1 MSSRKSRVVFLT
13 VLLPVAFAT
22 ATFTPVSAQNV
33 GVTTAASGDPRGT
46 PPSLPTRTLRVGIDV
61 VGNER
66 VTTGAADRAHLVFL
80 DGSGLT
86 VGANSEVVIDKF
98 VYDPNRTVGDLT
110 VNVTKGAFR
119 FVGGAI
125 SKKSDVIIRTPSAH
139 IGVRGGIATVTV
151 SADGS
156 TTATFL
162 FGDRMTASNAAG
174 TQRAVRYGSQIFV
187 PAGGGAPLEPVILP
201 PNTLQ
206 AYLALFEQ
214 TQTTGN
220 VIGPGDKVLIEA
232 AVKTLNA
239 QALPYADPSSKLAP
253 WLAYLQLVATQ
264 AVTTTNASRP
274 AGPAPSQGGGT
285 QTGTGGNTGPNTGPG
300 TGPGSGGGGF
310 SGGGGG

>member
-1 MSSRKSRVVFLT
+1 MSLRKSCAVFLSC
-13 VLLPVAFAT
+13 LLPLACAS
-22 ATFTPVSAQNV
+22 AASAQQV
-33 GVTTAASGDPRGT
+33 GVTSAASGDPRGT

-61 VGNER
+61 FGNER
-66 VTTGAADRAHLVFL
+66 VVTGPADRAHLVFL

-86 VGANSEVVIDKF
+86 VGANSDLVIDRF
-98 VYDPNRTVGDLT
+98 VFDQNRNAGDLA
-110 VNVTKGAFR
+110 VSVTKGAFR

-125 SKKSDVIIRTPSAH
+125 SKKSDVIITTPSAH

-151 SADGS
+151 GADGS

-162 FGDRMTASNAAG
+162 FGDRLTVSNAAG
-174 TQRAVRYGSQIFV
+174 TQRAVRYGSQIFA
-187 PAGGGAPLEPVILP
+187 PAGGAAPYEPVILP

-220 VIGPGDKVLIEA
+220 VIGPGDKVLIES
-232 AVKTLNA
+232 AVRSLNA

-264 AVTTTNASRP
+264 AITINNASRP
-274 AGPAPSQGGGT
+274 IGGAPAQSGGSSGSNTGGGGT
-285 QTGTGGNTGPNTGPG
+285 GTNPGSGSGGLSTGGSGTGGNGP
-300 TGPGSGGGGF
+300 
-310 SGGGGG
+310 

>member
-1 MSSRKSRVVFLT
+1 M
-13 VLLPVAFAT
+13 
-22 ATFTPVSAQNV
+22 
-33 GVTTAASGDPRGT
+33 
-46 PPSLPTRTLRVGIDV
+46 

-86 VGANSEVVIDKF
+86 VGANSDLVIDKF
-98 VYDPNRTVGDLT
+98 VYDPSRTAGDLAIS
-110 VNVTKGAFR
+110 VTKGAFR

-187 PAGGGAPLEPVILP
+187 PAGGAAPLEPVILP
-201 PNTLQ
+201 P
-206 AYLALFEQ
+206 
-214 TQTTGN
+214 
-220 VIGPGDKVLIEA
+220 IRCRPISCC
-232 AVKTLNA
+232 
-239 QALPYADPSSKLAP
+239 SSRRRRR
-253 WLAYLQLVATQ
+253 ATSS
-264 AVTTTNASRP
+264 ARATRC
-274 AGPAPSQGGGT
+274 
-285 QTGTGGNTGPNTGPG
+285 
-300 TGPGSGGGGF
+300 
-310 SGGGGG
+310 

>member
-1 MSSRKSRVVFLT
+1 MSLRKSRAVFLT
-13 VLLPVAFAT
+13 VLLPMAFAT
-22 ATFTPVSAQNV
+22 AWSTTASAQQV
-33 GVTTAASGDPRGT
+33 GVTSAASGDPRGT
-46 PPSLPTRTLRVGIDV
+46 PPAQPTRTLRVGIDV

-98 VYDPNRTVGDLT
+98 VFDPNRNVGDLT
-110 VNVTKGAFR
+110 INATKGAFR

-125 SKKSDVIIRTPSAH
+125 SKKSEVIIRTPTVY
-139 IGVRGGIATVTV
+139 IGVRGGIATVTI

-162 FGDRMTASNAAG
+162 FGDRMTATNAAG
-174 TQRAVRYGSQIFV
+174 TQRAVRYGSQIFT
-187 PAGGGAPLEPVILP
+187 PAGGGAPLEPFILP

-239 QALPYADPSSKLAP
+239 QTLPYADPSSKLAP

-264 AVTTTNASRP
+264 AVTTNNASRP
-274 AGPAPSQGGGT
+274 VGSAPSQPTGSTGSQTGGG
-285 QTGTGGNTGPNTGPG
+285 GTGPG
-300 TGPGSGGGGF
+300 TGPGSGSG
-310 SGGGGG
+310 SGGN

>member
-1 MSSRKSRVVFLT
+1 MSSRQSRAVFLS
-13 VLLPVAFAT
+13 VLLPLAFST
-22 ATFTPVSAQNV
+22 AIFTPASAQNV

-66 VTTGAADRAHLVFL
+66 VTTGATDRAHLVFL

-86 VGANSEVVIDKF
+86 VGANSELVIDKF
-98 VYDPNRTVGDLT
+98 VYDPNRTAGDLT
-110 VNVTKGAFR
+110 MSVTKGAFR

-214 TQTTGN
+214 TQATGN

-239 QALPYADPSSKLAP
+239 QALPYADPSSRLAP

-274 AGPAPSQGGGT
+274 IGGGAPAQPGGAPAGS
-285 QTGTGGNTGPNTGPG
+285 QTGGNTGPGTGGNTGGGSSPG
-300 TGPGSGGGGF
+300 NGG
-310 SGGGGG
+310 

>member
-1 MSSRKSRVVFLT
+1 MSLRKSRAVFLS
-13 VLLPVAFAT
+13 VLLPLAVASA
-22 ATFTPVSAQNV
+22 ASAQQV
-33 GVTTAASGDPRGT
+33 GVTSAASGDPRGT

-61 VGNER
+61 FGNER
-66 VTTGAADRAHLVFL
+66 VVTGAADRAHLVFL

-86 VGANSEVVIDKF
+86 IGANSELVIDKF
-98 VYDPNRTVGDLT
+98 VFDSNRNVGELA
-110 VNVTKGAFR
+110 VNATKGALR

-125 SKKSDVIIRTPSAH
+125 SKKGDVIIRTPSAH

-151 SADGS
+151 GADGS

-162 FGDRMTASNAAG
+162 FGDRMTVSSAAG

-187 PAGGGAPLEPVILP
+187 PAGGAAPYEPVILP

-220 VIGPGDKVLIEA
+220 VIGPGDKVLIDA
-232 AVKTLNA
+232 ALKTLNA

-264 AVTTTNASRP
+264 AITINNASRP
-274 AGPAPSQGGGT
+274 IGGAPSQPGGSTGGQTGGGT
-285 QTGTGGNTGPNTGPG
+285 TL
-300 TGPGSGGGGF
+300 GGGGITI
-310 SGGGGG
+310 GGGGGGP

>member
-1 MSSRKSRVVFLT
+1 MSSRKSRAVFLS
-13 VLLPVAFAT
+13 VLLPLAFAT
-22 ATFTPVSAQNV
+22 APFTSASAQNV

-46 PPSLPTRTLRVGIDV
+46 PPAQPTRTLRVGIDV

-86 VGANSEVVIDKF
+86 VGANSELVIDKF
-98 VYDPNRTVGDLT
+98 VFDPNSNVGDLA

-151 SADGS
+151 GADGS

-162 FGDRMTASNAAG
+162 FGDRLTVSNAAG

-187 PAGGGAPLEPVILP
+187 PAAGAAPYEPVILP

-220 VIGPGDKVLIEA
+220 VIGPGDKVLIES

-264 AVTTTNASRP
+264 AITINNASRP
-274 AGPAPSQGGGT
+274 VGSPPSQPSGSTGS
-285 QTGTGGNTGPNTGPG
+285 QTGGSGSGSGGLGNG
-300 TGPGSGGGGF
+300 GSGGGGGI
-310 SGGGGG
+310 SP

>member
-1 MSSRKSRVVFLT
+1 MSLRKSCAVFLS
-13 VLLPVAFAT
+13 VILPLAFAS
-22 ATFTPVSAQNV
+22 AASAQQV
-33 GVTTAASGDPRGT
+33 GVTSAASGDPRGT

-61 VGNER
+61 FGNER

-86 VGANSEVVIDKF
+86 IGANSELVIDKF
-98 VYDPNRTVGDLT
+98 AFDPNRNVGELA
-110 VNVTKGAFR
+110 VNATKGALR

-125 SKKSDVIIRTPSAH
+125 SKKGDVIIRTPSAH
-139 IGVRGGIATVTV
+139 IGVRGGIVTVTV
-151 SADGS
+151 GADGS

-162 FGDRMTASNAAG
+162 FGDRMTVSNAAG

-187 PAGGGAPLEPVILP
+187 PAGGAAPLEPVILP

-220 VIGPGDKVLIEA
+220 VIGPGDKVLIESA
-232 AVKTLNA
+232 LKTLNA

-264 AVTTTNASRP
+264 AITINNASRP
-274 AGPAPSQGGGT
+274 VGGAPGPSGGSTGSQTGGGGT
-285 QTGTGGNTGPNTGPG
+285 GTNPGSGSGGFSTGGSGTGGNGP
-300 TGPGSGGGGF
+300 
-310 SGGGGG
+310 

>member
-1 MSSRKSRVVFLT
+1 M
-13 VLLPVAFAT
+13 
-22 ATFTPVSAQNV
+22 
-33 GVTTAASGDPRGT
+33 
-46 PPSLPTRTLRVGIDV
+46 

-66 VTTGAADRAHLVFL
+66 VTTGPADRAHLVFL

-86 VGANSEVVIDKF
+86 IGANSELVIDKF
-98 VYDPNRTVGDLT
+98 VYDPNRSVGDLT

-125 SKKSDVIIRTPSAH
+125 SKKSEVIIRTPTGY
-139 IGVRGGIATVTV
+139 IGVRGGIVTVTV
-151 SADGS
+151 DADGW

-162 FGDRMTASNAAG
+162 FGDRMTATNAAG
-174 TQRAVRYGSQIFV
+174 TQRAVRYGSQIFI

-274 AGPAPSQGGGT
+274 IGSAPSQPSGSTGSQTGGGGT
-285 QTGTGGNTGPNTGPG
+285 GS
-300 TGPGSGGGGF
+300 GSGGFGNSGSG
-310 SGGGGG
+310 SGGNSP